1 MQKLRSES
9 MRQLSPADGEQA
21 AEVLG
26 RAFYRDPLW
35 LYLLPDDTQRAVA
48 VRQSFRSFAPWF
60 IRKQQ
65 AYGVGE
71 PLAGVAIWG
80 RPNEASAGIAGL
92 INVHLLTL
100 LASPLILRFRRVI
113 PIFAQFDVM
122 QRRYAPEP
130 HYYLSTIGVVSEAQ
144 GQGLASLL
152 IKPFLAQADAQASS
166 TYTETMTP
174 SNVPLY
180 EHYGFRCMEQF
191 DIPETDLSIWS
202 LYRPARE
209 AAGID
214 EGF

>member
-1 MQKLRSES
+1 MQERGDGW
-9 MRQLSPADGEQA
+9 MRQLATADVEQA

-35 LYLLPDDTQRAVA
+35 LSLLPDDTERAVA

-71 PLAGVAIWG
+71 PLAGVAVWS
-80 RPNEASAGIAGL
+80 RPNAAGAGIAGL

-100 LASPLILRFRRVI
+100 LTSPLILRFRRVI

-122 QRRYAPEP
+122 QRRYATEP
-130 HYYLSTIGVVSEAQ
+130 HYYLSTIGVVPEAQ

-152 IKPFLAQADAQASS
+152 IKPFLAQADAQAISA
-166 TYTETMTP
+166 YTETMTP

-180 EHYGFRCMEQF
+180 EHYGFRCMERF
-191 DIPETDLSIWS
+191 DVPQTDLSIWS
-202 LYRPARE
+202 LYRPARGAE
-209 AAGID
+209 
-214 EGF
+214 

>member
-1 MQKLRSES
+1 MQELDVGA
-9 MRQLSPADGEQA
+9 MRQLSTADVEQA

-65 AYGVGE
+65 AYGVGA
-71 PLAGVAIWG
+71 PLEGIAVWG
-80 RPNEASAGIAGL
+80 RPNQTSAGVAAL

-100 LASPLILRFRRVI
+100 LASPLIFRFRRVI
-113 PIFAQFDVM
+113 PIFAQFDIM
-122 QRRYAPEP
+122 QRHYAPEP
-130 HYYLSTIGVVSEAQ
+130 HYYLSTIGVIPEAQ
-144 GQGLASLL
+144 GKGLASLL
-152 IKPFLAQADAQASS
+152 IKPFLAQADAQEVS

-191 DIPETDLSIWS
+191 RVPATDLCIWS
-202 LYRPARE
+202 LYRPAR
-209 AAGID
+209 GT
-214 EGF
+214 EGSHEEL